1 MTTQT
6 AKQTTKQTSTSVTQ
20 ATSPNLFQNF
30 LDSDFF
36 YHFKRNKV
44 AIVSFILFVILAILS
59 TFAAFIAPFDPYDL
73 QILDIMDSELPPIW
87 QEGSDS
93 RFFLGTDDQGRDL
106 WSTILYGMR
115 VSLLI
120 GLLAVLLQ
128 AVIGITIGLVSGYFG
143 GKIDSVLMRIADV
156 QLSFSTLMIAIII
169 LAIVQSAFGND
180 AFNKWAMVIL
190 ILIIGL
196 AEWPQIART
205 VRSSVLAE
213 KEKEYVDAAQVMG
226 FGSMR
231 IMFKH
236 ILPNC
241 LSPIFVIS
249 TVQIA
254 NAIITEASLSFL
266 GLGMPVTEPSLGS
279 LISTGKQYLFS
290 GSWWI
295 TLIPG
300 AFLVVLVIVINLIGD
315 FLRDT
320 FNPKLYKD

>member
-1 MTTQT
+1 MKATNK
-6 AKQTTKQTSTSVTQ
+6 AENITSNSWVQ
-20 ATSPNLFQNF
+20 RFF
-30 LDSDFF
+30 HSDFF
-36 YHFKRNKV
+36 YHFKRDKV
-44 AIVSFILFVILAILS
+44 AIISSTIFLILLVLAVFS
-59 TFAAFIAPFDPYDL
+59 PYIAPFDPYNL

-87 QEGSDS
+87 EPGADE
-93 RFFLGTDDQGRDL
+93 RFLLGTDDQGRDL

-115 VSLLI
+115 VSLMI
-120 GLLAVLLQ
+120 GILAVLLQ
-128 AVIGITIGLVSGYFG
+128 AVIGISIGLISGYVG
-143 GKIDSVLMRIADV
+143 GRTDNILMRVADV
-156 QLSFSTLMIAIII
+156 QLSFSTLMVAIII
-169 LAIVQSAFGND
+169 LAIVKSAFGSD
-180 AFNKWAMVIL
+180 AFNQWAMVIL

-213 KEKEYVDAAQVMG
+213 KEKEYVDAAKVMG
-226 FGSMR
+226 FSSIR

-300 AFLVVLVIVINLIGD
+300 GFLVILVIVINLLGD

-320 FNPKLYKD
+320 FNPKIYKD

>member
-1 MTTQT
+1 MSESIQQPL
-6 AKQTTKQTSTSVTQ
+6 KNPQRPQLQSHWQ
-20 ATSPNLFQNF
+20 RF
-30 LDSDFF
+30 LQSDFF
-36 YHFKRNKV
+36 YHYKRDKV
-44 AIVSFILFVILAILS
+44 AIFSSIIFLIFVVLSLFSSL
-59 TFAAFIAPFDPYDL
+59 IAPFDPYDL
-73 QILDIMDSELPPIW
+73 KILDIMDSELPPIW
-87 QEGSDS
+87 QDGSDP
-93 RFFLGTDDQGRDL
+93 RFYLGTDDQGRDL
-106 WSTILYGMR
+106 WSTILYGTR

-120 GLLAVLLQ
+120 GIVAVLLQ
-128 AVIGITIGLVSGYFG
+128 GVIGITIGLLSGYYG
-143 GKIDSVLMRIADV
+143 GKIDAILMRIADV
-156 QLSFSTLMIAIII
+156 QLSFSTLMVAIII
-169 LAIVQSAFGND
+169 LAIVQSAFGSD
-180 AFNKWAMVIL
+180 AFNQWAMIIL

-213 KEKEYVDAAQVMG
+213 KEKEYVDAAKVMG
-226 FGSMR
+226 FGSVR

-279 LISTGKQYLFS
+279 LISIGKQYLFS

-300 AFLVVLVIVINLIGD
+300 AFLVVLVIVINLLGD

>member
-1 MTTQT
+1 MSLSNKNSALQRF
-6 AKQTTKQTSTSVTQ
+6 KE
-20 ATSPNLFQNF
+20 
-30 LDSDFF
+30 SDFY
-36 YHFKRNKV
+36 YHFKRDKV
-44 AIVSFILFVILAILS
+44 AIISFILFFILVVLA
-59 TFAAFIAPFDPYDL
+59 TFSPIIAPFDPYDL
-73 QILDIMDSELPPIW
+73 THLDIMDSEIPPFW
-87 QEGSDS
+87 EDGADP
-93 RFFLGTDDQGRDL
+93 RFILGTDDQGRDL

-128 AVIGITIGLVSGYFG
+128 AVIGITIGLVSGYVG
-143 GKIDSVLMRIADV
+143 GKTDSVLMRIADV
-156 QLSFSTLMIAIII
+156 QLSFSTLMVAIII
-169 LAIVQSAFGND
+169 LAIVQSAFGSD
-180 AFNKWAMVIL
+180 AFNQWAMVIL

-205 VRSSVLAE
+205 VRASVLAE
-213 KEKEYVDAAQVMG
+213 KEKEYVDAAKVMG
-226 FGSMR
+226 FGPIR

-279 LISTGKQYLFS
+279 LISIGKQYLFS

-300 AFLVVLVIVINLIGD
+300 GFLVVLVIVINLLGD

>member
-1 MTTQT
+1 MSDSIS
-6 AKQTTKQTSTSVTQ
+6 QTSSQPATQ
-20 ATSPNLFQNF
+20 SYLRRF

-36 YHFKRNKV
+36 YHYKRDK
-44 AIVSFILFVILAILS
+44 IAILS
-59 TFAAFIAPFDPYDL
+59 SIVFFVFIILSLFANFIAPFDPYDL
-73 QILDIMDSELPPIW
+73 KNLDIMDSELPPIW
-87 QEGSDS
+87 QTGSDP
-93 RFFLGTDDQGRDL
+93 RFLLGTDDQGRDL
-106 WSTILYGMR
+106 WSTILYGTR
-115 VSLLI
+115 VSLII
-120 GLLAVLLQ
+120 GVVAVLLQ
-128 AVIGITIGLVSGYFG
+128 GVIGITIGLISGYYG
-143 GKIDSVLMRIADV
+143 GKTDAILMRVADV
-156 QLSFSTLMIAIII
+156 QLSFSTLMVAIII
-169 LAIVQSAFGND
+169 LAIVQSAFGSD
-180 AFNKWAMVIL
+180 AFNQWAMIIL

-205 VRSSVLAE
+205 VRSTVLAE
-213 KEKEYVDAAQVMG
+213 KEKEYVDAAKVMG
-226 FGSMR
+226 FGSTR

-279 LISTGKQYLFS
+279 LISIGKQYLFS

-300 AFLVVLVIVINLIGD
+300 GFLILLVIVINLLGD

>member
-1 MTTQT
+1 MNTIKAT
-6 AKQTTKQTSTSVTQ
+6 
-20 ATSPNLFQNF
+20 ATSAELKPKSTLQRFMA
-30 LDSDFF
+30 SDFF
-36 YHFKRNKV
+36 YHYKRDKL
-44 AIVSFILFVILAILS
+44 AIFSSIVFLILVILA
-59 TFAAFIAPFDPYDL
+59 AFSPLIAPFDPYNL
-73 QILDIMDSELPPIW
+73 QILDIMDSELPPVW
-87 QEGSDS
+87 QDGADE
-93 RFFLGTDDQGRDL
+93 RFLLGTDDQGRDL

-115 VSLLI
+115 VSLMI
-120 GLLAVLLQ
+120 GILAVLLQ
-128 AVIGITIGLVSGYFG
+128 AVIGITIGLISGYVG
-143 GKIDSVLMRIADV
+143 GRTDNILMRIADV
-156 QLSFSTLMIAIII
+156 QLSFSTLMVAIII
-169 LAIVQSAFGND
+169 LAIVQSAFGSA
-180 AFNKWAMVIL
+180 AFNQWAMVIL

-213 KEKEYVDAAQVMG
+213 KEKEYVDAAKVMG
-226 FGSMR
+226 FSSIR

-300 AFLVVLVIVINLIGD
+300 GFLIILVIVINLLGD

-320 FNPKLYKD
+320 FNPKLYKE

>member
-1 MTTQT
+1 MSSVDESMSASQI
-6 AKQTTKQTSTSVTQ
+6 TKPKSKLQR
-20 ATSPNLFQNF
+20 FIE
-30 LDSDFF
+30 SDFF
-36 YHFKRNKV
+36 YNFKRDKV
-44 AIVSFILFVILAILS
+44 AIISSIIFLIFIFMAV
-59 TFAAFIAPFDPYDL
+59 FAPLIAPFDPYNL
-73 QILDIMDSELPPIW
+73 QLLDIMDSELPPVW
-87 QEGSDS
+87 EPGADE

-115 VSLLI
+115 VSLMI
-120 GLLAVLLQ
+120 GILAVLLQ
-128 AVIGITIGLVSGYFG
+128 ALIGISIGLVSGYVG
-143 GKIDSVLMRIADV
+143 GKTDSILMRIADV
-156 QLSFSTLMIAIII
+156 QLSFSTLMVAIII
-169 LAIVQSAFGND
+169 LAIVQSAFGSD
-180 AFNKWAMVIL
+180 AFNQWAMVIL

-213 KEKEYVDAAQVMG
+213 KEKEYVDAAKVMG
-226 FGSMR
+226 FSPII

-279 LISTGKQYLFS
+279 LISVGKQYLFS

-300 AFLVVLVIVINLIGD
+300 AFLILLVIIINLLGD

>member
-1 MTTQT
+1 MK
-6 AKQTTKQTSTSVTQ
+6 A
-20 ATSPNLFQNF
+20 ATNTIEITPKTRLQRF
-30 LDSDFF
+30 LESDFF
-36 YHFKRNKV
+36 YHFKRDKV
-44 AIVSFILFVILAILS
+44 AIISSIIFLILVILA
-59 TFAAFIAPFDPYDL
+59 AFSPLIAPYDPYNL

-87 QEGSDS
+87 EPGADD
-93 RFFLGTDDQGRDL
+93 RFLLGTDDQGRDL

-115 VSLLI
+115 VSLMI
-120 GLLAVLLQ
+120 GILAVLLQ
-128 AVIGITIGLVSGYFG
+128 AVIGISIGLISGYVG
-143 GKIDSVLMRIADV
+143 GRTDNILMRIADV
-156 QLSFSTLMIAIII
+156 QLSFSTLMVAIII
-169 LAIVQSAFGND
+169 LAIVQSAFGSD
-180 AFNKWAMVIL
+180 AFNQWAMVIL

-213 KEKEYVDAAQVMG
+213 KEKEYVDAAKVMG
-226 FGSMR
+226 FSSTR

-279 LISTGKQYLFS
+279 LISVGKQYLFS

-300 AFLVVLVIVINLIGD
+300 AFLIVLVIVINLLGD

>member
-1 MTTQT
+1 MSNKSQSRL
-6 AKQTTKQTSTSVTQ
+6 KQ
-20 ATSPNLFQNF
+20 F
-30 LDSDFF
+30 LASDFF
-36 YHFKRNKV
+36 YHFKRDKV
-44 AIVSFILFVILAILS
+44 AIISFILFLILVLLS
-59 TFAAFIAPFDPYDL
+59 VFSPLIAPYDPYDL
-73 QILDIMDSELPPIW
+73 QILDIMDSELPPVW
-87 QEGSDS
+87 EEGSDP
-93 RFFLGTDDQGRDL
+93 RYFLGTDDQGRDL

-120 GLLAVLLQ
+120 GILAVLLQ
-128 AVIGITIGLVSGYFG
+128 SVIGITIGLVSGYVG
-143 GKIDSVLMRIADV
+143 GKTDSFLMRIADV
-156 QLSFSTLMIAIII
+156 QLSFSTLMVAIII
-169 LAIVQSAFGND
+169 LAIVQSAFGSD
-180 AFNKWAMVIL
+180 AFNQWAMVIL

-213 KEKEYVDAAQVMG
+213 KEKEYVDAAKVMG
-226 FGSMR
+226 FGPLR

-279 LISTGKQYLFS
+279 LISIGKQYLFS

-300 AFLVVLVIVINLIGD
+300 AFLIVLVIVINLLGD

>member
-1 MTTQT
+1 MNPIDDTMSPAQVV
-6 AKQTTKQTSTSVTQ
+6 KSKTKLQR
-20 ATSPNLFQNF
+20 FF
-30 LDSDFF
+30 ESDFF
-36 YHFKRNKV
+36 YNYKRDKV
-44 AIVSFILFVILAILS
+44 AIISSIIFLIFVIMAV
-59 TFAAFIAPFDPYDL
+59 FAPLIAPFDPYDL
-73 QILDIMDSELPPIW
+73 QLLDIMDSELPPVW
-87 QEGSDS
+87 QPGADE
-93 RFFLGTDDQGRDL
+93 RFLLGTDDQGRDL

-115 VSLLI
+115 VSLMI
-120 GLLAVLLQ
+120 GILAVLLQ
-128 AVIGITIGLVSGYFG
+128 AIIGITIGLVSGYVG
-143 GKIDSVLMRIADV
+143 GKTDSILMRIADV
-156 QLSFSTLMIAIII
+156 QLSFSTLMVAIII
-169 LAIVQSAFGND
+169 LAIVQSAFGSD
-180 AFNKWAMVIL
+180 AFNQWAMVIL

-213 KEKEYVDAAQVMG
+213 KEKEYVDAAKVMG
-226 FGSMR
+226 FSPIK

-279 LISTGKQYLFS
+279 LISVGKQYLFS

-300 AFLVVLVIVINLIGD
+300 AFLILLVIVLE
-315 FLRDT
+315 
-320 FNPKLYKD
+320 KLYQKHSYQPKHQLQ

>member
-1 MTTQT
+1 MKTAANLSLTQ
-6 AKQTTKQTSTSVTQ
+6 Q
-20 ATSPNLFQNF
+20 F
-30 LDSDFF
+30 LASDFW
-36 YHFKRNKV
+36 YHFKRDKV
-44 AIVSFILFVILAILS
+44 AIISAIIFFILVILAL
-59 TFAAFIAPFDPYDL
+59 FAPLIAPFDPYNL
-73 QILDIMDSELPPIW
+73 QTLDIMDSELPPIW
-87 QEGSDS
+87 QEGSDP
-93 RFFLGTDDQGRDL
+93 RFLFGTDDQGRDL

-120 GLLAVLLQ
+120 GILAVLLQ
-128 AVIGITIGLVSGYFG
+128 GLIGITIGLFSGYVG
-143 GKIDSVLMRIADV
+143 GKTDSLLMRIADV
-156 QLSFSTLMIAIII
+156 QLSFSTLMVAIII
-169 LAIVQSAFGND
+169 LAIVQSAFGSD

-213 KEKEYVDAAQVMG
+213 KEKEYVDAAKVMG
-226 FGSMR
+226 FGSIR

-236 ILPNC
+236 ILPNT

-279 LISTGKQYLFS
+279 LISIGKQYLFS
-290 GSWWI
+290 GAWWI

-300 AFLVVLVIVINLIGD
+300 AFLVVLVMVINLLGD

-320 FNPKLYKD
+320 FNPKFYKG

>member
-1 MTTQT
+1 MKSTTQT
-6 AKQTTKQTSTSVTQ
+6 LGQQFFA
-20 ATSPNLFQNF
+20 
-30 LDSDFF
+30 SDFF

-44 AIVSFILFVILAILS
+44 AIISSIIFLILVILAL
-59 TFAAFIAPFDPYDL
+59 FAPLIAPFDPYDL
-73 QILDIMDSELPPIW
+73 QTLDIMDSELPPIW
-87 QEGSDS
+87 QDGSDP
-93 RFFLGTDDQGRDL
+93 RFLFGTDDQGRDL

-120 GLLAVLLQ
+120 GILAVLLQ
-128 AVIGITIGLVSGYFG
+128 AIIGITIGLVSGYVG
-143 GKIDSVLMRIADV
+143 GKTDSFLMRIADV
-156 QLSFSTLMIAIII
+156 QLSFSTLMVAIII
-169 LAIVQSAFGND
+169 LAIVQSAFGSD
-180 AFNKWAMVIL
+180 AFNQWAMVIL

-213 KEKEYVDAAQVMG
+213 KEKEYVDAAKVMG
-226 FGSMR
+226 FGPVR

-236 ILPNC
+236 ILPNT

-279 LISTGKQYLFS
+279 LISIGKQYLFS

-300 AFLVVLVIVINLIGD
+300 AFLVVLVMVINLLGD

-320 FNPKLYKD
+320 FNPKLYKG

>member
-1 MTTQT
+1 MKSTET
-6 AKQTTKQTSTSVTQ
+6 TSTPVKASKKST
-20 ATSPNLFQNF
+20 LKRFIE
-30 LDSDFF
+30 SDFF
-36 YHFKRNKV
+36 YYFKRDKV
-44 AIVSFILFVILAILS
+44 AVISTIIFLTLVILAVFS
-59 TFAAFIAPFDPYDL
+59 PYIAPYDPYNL
-73 QILDIMDSELPPIW
+73 QTLDIMDSELPPVW
-87 QEGSDS
+87 EQGADE

-115 VSLLI
+115 VSLMI
-120 GLLAVLLQ
+120 GILAVLLQ
-128 AVIGITIGLVSGYFG
+128 AVIGISIGLISGYVG
-143 GKIDSVLMRIADV
+143 GKTDNILMRIADV
-156 QLSFSTLMIAIII
+156 QLSFSTLMVAIII
-169 LAIVQSAFGND
+169 LAIVQSAFGSD
-180 AFNKWAMVIL
+180 AFNQWAMVIL

-213 KEKEYVDAAQVMG
+213 KEKEYVDAAKVMG
-226 FGSMR
+226 FSSIR

-279 LISTGKQYLFS
+279 LISIGKQYLFS

-300 AFLVVLVIVINLIGD
+300 AFLIVLVIVINLLGD

>member
-1 MTTQT
+1 MTSSLLQ
-6 AKQTTKQTSTSVTQ
+6 K
-20 ATSPNLFQNF
+20 F
-30 LDSDFF
+30 LASDFF
-36 YHFKRNKV
+36 YYFKRDKV
-44 AIVSFILFVILAILS
+44 AVISTIIFFTFLLLS
-59 TFAAFIAPFDPYDL
+59 IFAPIIAPFDPYDL
-73 QILDIMDSELPPIW
+73 TILDIMDSEIPPVW
-87 QEGSDS
+87 QENSDP
-93 RFFLGTDDQGRDL
+93 RFLLGTDDQGRDL

-120 GLLAVLLQ
+120 GILAVLLQ
-128 AVIGITIGLVSGYFG
+128 GIIGITIGLISGYFG

-156 QLSFSTLMIAIII
+156 QLSFSTLMVAIII
-169 LAIVQSAFGND
+169 LAIVQTAFGSE
-180 AFNKWAMVIL
+180 AFNQWAMLIL

-205 VRSSVLAE
+205 VRSSVLVE
-213 KEKEYVDAAQVMG
+213 KEKEYVDAAKVMG
-226 FGSMR
+226 FGSIR

-279 LISTGKQYLFS
+279 LISIGKQYLFS

-300 AFLVVLVIVINLIGD
+300 GFLIILVIVMNLLGD

>member
-1 MTTQT
+1 MDSTT
-6 AKQTTKQTSTSVTQ
+6 SI
-20 ATSPNLFQNF
+20 LHRF
-30 LDSDFF
+30 LASDFF
-36 YHFKRNKV
+36 YHFKRDKITV
-44 AIVSFILFVILAILS
+44 ISTIIFIILVILAVFSPL
-59 TFAAFIAPFDPYDL
+59 IAPYDPYNL
-73 QILDIMDSELPPIW
+73 QILNIMDSEMPPIW
-87 QEGSDS
+87 QQGSDD
-93 RFFLGTDDQGRDL
+93 RFLLGTDDQGRDL

-115 VSLLI
+115 VSLMI
-120 GLLAVLLQ
+120 GILAVLLQ
-128 AVIGITIGLVSGYFG
+128 AVIVISIGLVSGYVG
-143 GKIDSVLMRIADV
+143 GRTDSILMRIADV
-156 QLSFSTLMIAIII
+156 QLSFSTLMVAIII
-169 LAIVQSAFGND
+169 LAIVQSAFGSD
-180 AFNKWAMVIL
+180 AFNQWAMVIL

-205 VRSSVLAE
+205 VCSSVLAE
-213 KEKEYVDAAQVMG
+213 KEKEYVDAAKVMG
-226 FGSMR
+226 FSPIR

-279 LISTGKQYLFS
+279 LISIGKQYLFS

-300 AFLVVLVIVINLIGD
+300 AFLIVLVIVINLLGD

-320 FNPKLYKD
+320 FNPKLYKY